1 MAECATTSFTCP
13 ITFILDILSPKWTIE
28 ILRQVSTHPTRTTQ
42 FLSIIPGL
50 SMKSLRER
58 LKVLE
63 THGVVIRRVYDGSPP
78 KVEYSLTA
86 KGREL
91 YTALMSLKELGD
103 NWLSTKCNCPFDL
116 EVSETDI
123 CCPKMRD

>member
-1 MAECATTSFTCP
+1 MFL
-13 ITFILDILSPKWTIE
+13 LDILSPKWTIE
-28 ILRQVSTHPTRTTQ
+28 ILRQLFMHPTRTMQLLT
-42 FLSIIPGL
+42 LIPGL

-63 THGVVIRRVYDGSPP
+63 TQGVVIRTIYDGSPP

-91 YTALMSLKELGD
+91 YTVLMSLKELGD
-103 NWLSTKCNCPFDL
+103 RWLGTKCNCPFDL

-123 CCPKMRD
+123 YCPKMCE